1 MNLNDISAH
10 WMALHEQLGLG
21 APVAGK
27 AQYERLLACVGALMD
42 DYDDRPGNPLA
53 GLLLAE
59 RIREYEERARPWP
72 ETSTPASLLAFL
84 MEQHGLRQSDLPEIG
99 PQSVVSAV
107 LAGKRELNLRQV
119 KLLAARFR
127 VPMEAAG
134 GVSMVPAPCRQRQ
147 RSSPGGTFSPEALG

>member
-10 WMALHEQLGLG
+10 WVALHEQLGLG

-27 AQYERLLACVGALMD
+27 AQYERLLACVDALMD

-53 GLLLAE
+53 GLLLLLAE
-59 RIREYEERARPWP
+59 RIREYEERTQPWP

-107 LAGKRELNLRQV
+107 LSGKRELNLRQV
-119 KLLAARFR
+119 KMLAARFH
-127 VPMEAAG
+127 VPMEALA
-134 GVSMVPAPCRQRQ
+134 V
-147 RSSPGGTFSPEALG
+147 